1 MSWEHSRSDSNNII
15 PALKK
20 LPLSWTTEQQRNL
33 WMPAL
38 QTVPTKPRGQAGWV
52 KLQKPHKPLFNPFF
66 VIKKN
71 IFLEFLLW
79 HYGISSVLRV
89 MGFDP
94 QPGTVG
100 LRIQHCHN
108 SGTDHNRCS
117 DLIHGLEAST
127 GHWCGQ
133 KHHHYHHG
141 RPNTSMWHSQTPVR
155 SSRKSPNK
163 LITSEDS
170 SLRGPRSPPMDP
182 THRVSPG

>member
-1 MSWEHSRSDSNNII
+1 MWVPAISRQCSMSWEHSRSDSNNII

-100 LRIQHCHN
+100 LRIWSLAQELYMPRDGQKRKLKNKQKNIFDNGGLIKPIENPDVWWPLLMGSRDSN
-108 SGTDHNRCS
+108 SG
-117 DLIHGLEAST
+117 I
-127 GHWCGQ
+127 
-133 KHHHYHHG
+133 
-141 RPNTSMWHSQTPVR
+141 
-155 SSRKSPNK
+155 
-163 LITSEDS
+163 
-170 SLRGPRSPPMDP
+170 
-182 THRVSPG
+182 